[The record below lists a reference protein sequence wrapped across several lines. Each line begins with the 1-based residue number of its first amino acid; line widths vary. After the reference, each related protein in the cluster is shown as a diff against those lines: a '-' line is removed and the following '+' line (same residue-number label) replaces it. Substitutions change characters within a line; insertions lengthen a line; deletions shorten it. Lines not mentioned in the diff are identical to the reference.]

1 MDKIFASWKAR
12 EFEYIDKSVDW
23 FWVLWIV
30 AVSLSLISI
39 ILGNFITA
47 ILILVA
53 SFAISLQASR
63 IPPEVEFK
71 ITQRGIFV
79 DKKFYSYKEITSF
92 WVNIDEAPEI
102 ILETDKTLLSKLVIP
117 IPSDINPEDI
127 INFLAE
133 YIEEKEQ
140 NLPFSY
146 RVLDYFGV

>member
-1 MDKIFASWKAR
+1 MDNIFASWKAR

-30 AVSLSLISI
+30 AVCLSLVSI
-39 ILGNFITA
+39 IFGNFITA

-53 SFAISLQASR
+53 SFAVSLQASR

-71 ITQRGIFV
+71 ITQRGVNV
-79 DKKFYSYKEITSF
+79 DDDFYNYKEILSF
-92 WVNIDEAPEI
+92 WVNIDEEPEI
-102 ILETDKTLLSKLVIP
+102 ILETNKTLLSKLVIP
-117 IPSDINPEDI
+117 IPQDINPEDI
-127 INFLAE
+127 RNFLIE

-140 NLPFSY
+140 DLPFSY